1 MTYCCEKVSNGVSS
15 NCKKNI
21 VINDS
26 GIDRIVYYKFF
37 ICKEEVHLDK
47 KVSFIDNFVS
57 TLSNKATPLTEND
70 FINITSLLKKTYN
83 SLKRKNQEHKSLDTV
98 TEVCNKHLDLSIN
111 YSRGILLE
119 DGSFV
124 IFQDFSLE
132 QTAYL
137 ESIIKIG
144 GV

>member
-1 MTYCCEKVSNGVSS
+1 LIYCCEKVSNGVSS

-26 GIDRIVYYKFF
+26 GIAKVVFYKFF
-37 ICKEEVHLDK
+37 ICKEEIHLDK
-47 KVSFIDNFVS
+47 KISFIDNFTN
-57 TLSNKATPLTEND
+57 TLSNKDTPLAEDD
-70 FINITSLLKKTYN
+70 FINIISLLRKTYN
-83 SLKRKNQEHKSLDTV
+83 SLKRKKQEHKSLDTV
-98 TEVCNKHLDLSIN
+98 TEVCNKHLDLNIN
-111 YSRGILLE
+111 YSRGILLD

-137 ESIIKIG
+137 ESIIKRG